1 MTKPSVKQ
9 TTHKTKTTNKRRASL
24 LRRRAE
30 DEPTTSSSSS
40 MTSDSDRSSS
50 RFVGCRGD
58 SPGLSA
64 VAERRGFVSVS
75 EQFPRTAERP
85 GVATPQR
92 SKPLAP
98 PSWGGNTTYKT
109 THTNKEGV
117 RGRTRAGTPSDTGAG
132 TPSKTVFQTS
142 RFSALAVLSRLARIV
157 RFRSGRVL
165 ALQEFSVRLTMRRIY
180 FLPHFPCKD
189 CNSTRRRF
197 RMTRRLPAIFSF
209 LRRTCPSLPLALL
222 SSNSRNRRSWPVSR
236 NFKPRPKSTTASTTF
251 ESSSHQT
258 R

>member
-24 LRRRAE
+24 LRHRAE
-30 DEPTTSSSSS
+30 GEPTTSNSSS

-98 PSWGGNTTYKT
+98 PSWGGKNTYNTTHK
-109 THTNKEGV
+109 NNEGV
-117 RGRTRAGTPSDTGAG
+117 RGRTCPVHPLAQSLVHPRTPSNIVSQDSF
-132 TPSKTVFQTS
+132 PQRCTV
-142 RFSALAVLSRLARIV
+142 IV
-157 RFRSGRVL
+157 DFR
-165 ALQEFSVRLTMRRIY
+165 
-180 FLPHFPCKD
+180 
-189 CNSTRRRF
+189 
-197 RMTRRLPAIFSF
+197 
-209 LRRTCPSLPLALL
+209 
-222 SSNSRNRRSWPVSR
+222 
-236 NFKPRPKSTTASTTF
+236 
-251 ESSSHQT
+251 
-258 R
+258 

>member
-1 MTKPSVKQ
+1 MTKSSVKQ

-58 SPGLSA
+58 SHGLSA

-75 EQFPRTAERP
+75 EQFPRMAERP

-109 THTNKEGV
+109 THTNNEGV
-117 RGRTRAGTPSDTGAG
+117 RGRTRAGTSSGTGAG
-132 TPSKTVFQTS
+132 TPPDTLKYRFS
-142 RFSALAVLSRLARIV
+142 RFVSPTMHCHRR
-157 RFRSGRVL
+157 
-165 ALQEFSVRLTMRRIY
+165 FSVTPI
-180 FLPHFPCKD
+180 LPRHTWKWSSPSWPFQH
-189 CNSTRRRF
+189 
-197 RMTRRLPAIFSF
+197 I
-209 LRRTCPSLPLALL
+209 RT
-222 SSNSRNRRSWPVSR
+222 NSRSLAGRRKMTFVCSR
-236 NFKPRPKSTTASTTF
+236 
-251 ESSSHQT
+251 
-258 R
+258 

>member
-1 MTKPSVKQ
+1 MGG
-9 TTHKTKTTNKRRASL
+9 SL

-85 GVATPQR
+85 GVAMPQQ

-98 PSWGGNTTYKT
+98 PSWGGIITYNTSHK
-109 THTNKEGV
+109 NNEGV
-117 RGRTRAGTPSDTGAG
+117 RGLTPSGTPFGTGAG
-132 TPSKTVFQTS
+132 TPPDTLKCSSQNSCFIGFGRYLAIGSTRPSQGRASSCRWRVFGASHDETHLFPFPTFYDCRS
-142 RFSALAVLSRLARIV
+142 RVLQMGSDEEFSAETAKPTVQRGRLLPLLRPHQGQTFSHHLSSRQANWDGDDHGVSLRLASCGSEAQWPRL
-157 RFRSGRVL
+157 RAGFRVAG
-165 ALQEFSVRLTMRRIY
+165 
-180 FLPHFPCKD
+180 
-189 CNSTRRRF
+189 
-197 RMTRRLPAIFSF
+197 
-209 LRRTCPSLPLALL
+209 
-222 SSNSRNRRSWPVSR
+222 
-236 NFKPRPKSTTASTTF
+236 
-251 ESSSHQT
+251 
-258 R
+258 